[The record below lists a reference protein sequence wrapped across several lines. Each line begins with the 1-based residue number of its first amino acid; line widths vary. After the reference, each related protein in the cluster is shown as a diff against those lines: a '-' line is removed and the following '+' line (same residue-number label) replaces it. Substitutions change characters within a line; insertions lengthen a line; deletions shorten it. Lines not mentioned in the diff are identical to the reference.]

1 MADSDEPTPDGT
13 VPDITVPDSTVPES
27 TGGQRQPSFSES
39 LAGAARQSGLGQLK
53 PGETPNARTL
63 LAAVGGVRGIVESV
77 LPGIAFLVLYLT
89 TQNLLVSVLVPVG
102 LVFVFV
108 VARAGARSPMSSAIA
123 GGILLAIS
131 AVLALVTGHAVT
143 NFLPGMIINAVFL
156 LALLISL
163 AARWPLIGIVVGL
176 LFGDVEGWR
185 RDAGK
190 RRILTLATWLW
201 VGLFAIRLVLEVPL
215 YFANQV
221 AALGVVRL
229 ITSVPLYALFLWL
242 TWILVRGVYAGEAV
256 DEGSVPADDSAEGS
270 EAD

>member
-185 RDAGK
+185 RTPASAASSRSRPGSGSGCSPFGSCSRSRCISRTRSPRSGRAAHHERSAVRALPLADLDSRS
-190 RRILTLATWLW
+190 RRLCRRGGRR
-201 VGLFAIRLVLEVPL
+201 GL
-215 YFANQV
+215 
-221 AALGVVRL
+221 
-229 ITSVPLYALFLWL
+229 
-242 TWILVRGVYAGEAV
+242 
-256 DEGSVPADDSAEGS
+256 GSGG
-270 EAD
+270 